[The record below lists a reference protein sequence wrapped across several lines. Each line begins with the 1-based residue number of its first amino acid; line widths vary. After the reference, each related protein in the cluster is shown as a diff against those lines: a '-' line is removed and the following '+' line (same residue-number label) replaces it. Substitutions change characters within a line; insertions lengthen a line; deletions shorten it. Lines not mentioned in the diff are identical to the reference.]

1 MPLLGDS
8 RPEEH
13 NHVEHGMEMSDDEGN
28 ETKPGSGAPNTPA
41 RPAANEDGLKRKRA
55 DDHEIAGTPIEE
67 QATPTKRL
75 KSETLPPPPPPPPAS
90 DVHGSSGWNQNENSS
105 GLFSRAELHDQ
116 EAMDSLEA
124 VNIASSQRESPT
136 DENAIP
142 PPPPPPNTAYS
153 GRAAKEFREID
164 HGLANVSMGHSPDAN
179 PSSLESGFRNEG
191 DEDEEGAFGLQYFP
205 EAPKLEVGGGA

>member
-13 NHVEHGMEMSDDEGN
+13 NHVEHGMEMSDGEGN
-28 ETKPGSGAPNTPA
+28 ETKLGSGAPNTPA

-75 KSETLPPPPPPPPAS
+75 KSETPPPPPPPPPAS